1 MIDTEHFFILKLLE
15 SSGRDVRTS
24 RKQLFYILSFTI
36 PINLHLIKSLH
47 LRIKFSGLNKV
58 SSLLNTLNQKKL

>member
-47 LRIKFSGLNKV
+47 LKIKFSGLNKV